1 MSEAHPL
8 LFYEILSISTKIT
21 DTLARKPGN
30 VEASDVYDRTE
41 RSRVSGNER
50 NGKRN
55 SISIAI

>member
-21 DTLARKPGN
+21 DTLARKPGS

-41 RSRVSGNER
+41 CSRVSGNER
-50 NGKRN
+50 NGERN
-55 SISIAI
+55 SISIVI